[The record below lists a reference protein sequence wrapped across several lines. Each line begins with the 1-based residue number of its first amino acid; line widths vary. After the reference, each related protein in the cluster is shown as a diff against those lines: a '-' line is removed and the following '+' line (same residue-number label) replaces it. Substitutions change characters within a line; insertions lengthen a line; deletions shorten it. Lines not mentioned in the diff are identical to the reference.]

1 MNSRGGGGGRDRLR
15 RDPPPSRSDDV
26 GGGGRRP
33 SRHLWVGNLSQ
44 NIQEYDLTR
53 HFEEFGELDSVAFQ
67 PGRHFAFVNFKNDED
82 GIAALKVLQGFPID
96 GNPLKI
102 EFVKVDKPSAQS
114 RDEDYRQRR
123 DQRPAPR
130 GSPFSHRDSKVH
142 AGSPDAYYPD
152 KSKSD
157 RSADPSEVLW
167 IGFPSILKVDE
178 MILRKAF
185 SPYGEIE
192 KITVFPGRSYAF
204 VRFSVLESACRAK
217 ETLQGKLFGNPRVHI
232 CFARNEGG
240 PSSDRRSPLSPEYKS
255 SARPGA
261 SEGSRRD
268 RDYRGLTVDSNTR
281 SPRFGA
287 KVDRGDYD
295 AYDVDRDTSL
305 YPGGKRFENWRF
317 EEELGPPPDV
327 YERRGSPVRDRGAHF
342 YEADQRLSRKS
353 SLYEESWDLPEDTD
367 PLRGTKKLK
376 TGSFPPDRELPEFPL
391 SDVERERR
399 GYSRGYSDYPQAE
412 PFSKNSIGYM
422 PTPERS
428 ANLPMTRGDRNDRLK
443 GSYDGFQQGP
453 DTMLSNPVERKGFT
467 SEPAPPALKLWQ
479 WEGTIAKGG
488 SPVCQA
494 RAFPVGKSMEI
505 MLPEFLDCTARTN
518 LDMLAKHYYQAAF
531 AWVVFFVPAS
541 DADMGHYNEFMHYL
555 GEKQR
560 AAVAKLDDKT
570 TLFLVAPSEFS
581 EKVLKVP
588 GKMSISGVVLRLEPL
603 GPSSGPRHHHPNDN
617 REANLHFQGDGH
629 MPYNKASSLP
639 DFAKSG
645 GDPSFPGHLPAP
657 AVSAGFSG
665 SVHPHGNMSDPYPDN
680 RNNYPPT
687 ELRNPMLG
695 NRIMPSS
702 QGSYSLGNNAND
714 PGVYHERSS
723 SHLVMPGTTGPPEN
737 NSSAQYGG
745 GTSNHPSSSG
755 NMSIQE
761 PTPSPAPASLGLQP
775 HQLAQL
781 VSSLL
786 AQQGQNQLVSSNPN
800 ANTSST
806 VEDFRPVQQ
815 QSFHNNNQQNYDGS
829 ATHYGQLQ
837 ELQQQ
842 TANVLTNMNREVQP
856 GAPSAVQGAGP
867 QDGGGGGGGGV
878 KRLEATLELAAT
890 LLKQIQQGK
899 GP

>member
-114 RDEDYRQRR
+114 RDEDYR
-123 DQRPAPR
+123 
-130 GSPFSHRDSKVH
+130 
-142 AGSPDAYYPD
+142 
-152 KSKSD
+152 
-157 RSADPSEVLW
+157 SADPSEVLW

-240 PSSDRRSPLSPEYKS
+240 PSS
-255 SARPGA
+255 
-261 SEGSRRD
+261 
-268 RDYRGLTVDSNTR
+268 
-281 SPRFGA
+281 A

-327 YERRGSPVRDRGAHF
+327 YERRGSPVRD
-342 YEADQRLSRKS
+342 RLSRKS

-412 PFSKNSIGYM
+412 PF
-422 PTPERS
+422 
-428 ANLPMTRGDRNDRLK
+428 RGDRNDRLK

-645 GDPSFPGHLPAP
+645 

-714 PGVYHERSS
+714 
-723 SHLVMPGTTGPPEN
+723 PGTTGPPEN

>member
-102 EFVKVDKPSAQS
+102 EFVKDKPSAQS

-185 SPYGEIE
+185 SPY
-192 KITVFPGRSYAF
+192 
-204 VRFSVLESACRAK
+204 ACRAK

-588 GKMSISGVVLRLEPL
+588 GKMSISGVVLRLEP
-603 GPSSGPRHHHPNDN
+603 HPNDN

-723 SHLVMPGTTGPPEN
+723 SHLVM
-737 NSSAQYGG
+737 
-745 GTSNHPSSSG
+745 
-755 NMSIQE
+755 E

-786 AQQGQNQLVSSNPN
+786 AQQGQGQGQGQNQLVSSNPN

-806 VEDFRPVQQ
+806 VED
-815 QSFHNNNQQNYDGS
+815 SFHNNNQQNYDIS

-856 GAPSAVQGAGP
+856 VAPSAVQGAGP
-867 QDGGGGGGGGV
+867 QDGGGGGGGGGGV